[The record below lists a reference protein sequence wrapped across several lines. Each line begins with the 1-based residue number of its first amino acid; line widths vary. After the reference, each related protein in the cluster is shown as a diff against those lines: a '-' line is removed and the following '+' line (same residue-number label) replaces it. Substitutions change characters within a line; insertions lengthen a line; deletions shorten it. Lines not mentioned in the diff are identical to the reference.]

1 MSVRGNNWYNLQS
14 TRRYPLDDRAT
25 GTGDDGTRIKDDVL
39 VDCQLRFPNIYG
51 QYAYVSGLTITDRL
65 VTVTILAASSPEATS
80 GFVPLAAVSLVKPVT
95 RHIYYPVT
103 PLQPGVGGFLV
114 FGDVEERLALRM
126 STPQQGLLLPKCAAA
141 YNPFPIPTLRKL
153 GRVDGLAGLVKILAG
168 PDIAVS
174 REIHEIN
181 GESHAALVFRL
192 TQSIATRN
200 VLEVYRGPCDNRPE
214 SGTCDKEGIE
224 FINGV
229 GPDCSGNLD
238 IVFVGLTPA
247 PYTTCAP
254 DAQAAGVTLDQ
265 SIGIDEVCAPRTPG
279 RFAGRDYCEP
289 SSDSSLSSASLSSE
303 APSPSSS
310 SESSTADSLS
320 SESCSQ
326 LPFTRTFDDE
336 TARGF
341 AVPQGAFT
349 FESLDSPDE
358 EAGGP
363 AVSYV
368 ATDTTRRNLAVM
380 TDCGVDTT
388 LNKRVTTHISLQQSR
403 ARSNGHLVLN
413 YRLVDP
419 INNPHYEYFAV
430 SLDRQAGKVRLLR
443 WAGAGFI
450 EEAATVVG
458 SPILYGDWYE
468 IEAEIEESDGQVAI
482 GVAVRGVTDAGWPD
496 VSFSVLTS
504 RYLPADG
511 LFGLGSDRAVASFS
525 FLKIE
530 ELP

>member
-1 MSVRGNNWYNLQS
+1 MGVRGNNWYNLQS

-39 VDCQLRFPNIYG
+39 VDCQLRFPNTYG
-51 QYAYVSGLTITDRL
+51 EYAYISGITITERL
-65 VTVTILAASSPEATS
+65 VTVTILAASSPTATT
-80 GFVPLAAVSLVKPVT
+80 GFIPLAAVSLVKPVQ
-95 RHIYYPVT
+95 RHTYYPIT
-103 PLQPGVGGFLV
+103 ALQPGVGGFLV
-114 FGDVEERLALRM
+114 FGDVEERLNVRFT
-126 STPQQGLLLPKCAAA
+126 TPQQGLLLPKCAAA
-141 YNPFPIPTLRKL
+141 YQPLPIPTLRKL
-153 GRVDGLAGLVKILAG
+153 GRSVGLAGLVRILPG
-168 PDIAVS
+168 SDIAVS

-181 GESHAALVFRL
+181 GQAHAAMVFRL

-214 SGTCDKEGIE
+214 SRTCDKEGIE

-229 GPDCSGNLD
+229 GPDCDGNID
-238 IVFVGLTPA
+238 IIFVGLTPA
-247 PYTTCAP
+247 PYTTCAT

-265 SIGIDEVCAPRTPG
+265 SVGIDEVCAPRTPG

-289 SSDSSLSSASLSSE
+289 SSESSLSSASLSE
-303 APSPSSS
+303 E
-310 SESSTADSLS
+310 SESASSDSGSETSESLS
-320 SESCSQ
+320 SESCTA
-326 LPFTRTFDDE
+326 LPFTRTFDAA

-341 AVPQGAFT
+341 DVVQGAFT

-363 AVSYV
+363 DVSYV
-368 ATDTTRRNLAVM
+368 ATNTTRRNVSVL
-380 TDCGVDTT
+380 TDCGIDNA
-388 LNKRVTTHISLQQSR
+388 LNKRVTTHVSLQQSQG
-403 ARSNGHLVLN
+403 RSNGHLVLN

-419 INNPHYEYFAV
+419 INNPHFEYFAV
-430 SLDRQAGKVRLLR
+430 ALDRQAGKIRLLR

-450 EEAATVVG
+450 EEAAAVVG
-458 SPILYGDWYE
+458 SPILYDDWYE
-468 IEAEIEESDGQVAI
+468 LEAEIEESDGQAAI
-482 GVAVRGVTDAGWPD
+482 GVAVRGITDPGWPD

-504 RYLPADG
+504 KYVPSDG
-511 LFGLGSDRAVASFS
+511 LFGVGSDRALASFS